1 MKSSLSIFNITDLHN
16 NPILYKRPKLNTKP
30 FYILQDNI
38 CFSKQPAFVRK
49 LITTDIS
56 HLLTNRYIVIR
67 TNCPLF
73 VWLAYN
79 KRNYQALVNLGFL
92 EDKPFESANPAIHGF
107 NLLSYVMK
115 NHVIF
120 HQKLV
125 NTVKDRMKELN
136 NGNCISIHV
145 RMGAEKSDFKRDKKF
160 LTNNDLMK
168 FTNCPVIS
176 QYVHTPIFLS
186 SDSSFA
192 KSIIV
197 REMKSNKVVSF
208 SIKAIHSKRVS
219 FTLENKGAVETF
231 LDLMTLG
238 SCKELIGTYSSTF
251 TILAS
256 SLIGKLPYL
265 VSRQSVCKLPT
276 NYFYL

>member
-1 MKSSLSIFNITDLHN
+1 MMSSQSIFNMTDLHN
-16 NPILYKRPKLNTKP
+16 NPILYERPKLNKKP
-30 FYILQDNI
+30 FYIHQDNI
-38 CFSKQPAFVRK
+38 CFTKKSVFVRK
-49 LITTDIS
+49 LMITDIS
-56 HLLTNRYIVIR
+56 HLLTNRYIVIK

-73 VWLAYN
+73 VWLVYN
-79 KRNYQALVNLGFL
+79 KRNYQTLVNLGFL

-120 HQKLV
+120 NQKLV
-125 NTVKDRMKELN
+125 NTVKDRMKELD
-136 NGNCISIHV
+136 NGNCISIHA
-145 RMGAEKSDFKRDKKF
+145 RMGDMKSDFKENRKF
-160 LTNNDLMK
+160 LTNNDLLK
-168 FTNCPVIS
+168 FTNCFIIS
-176 QYVHTPIFLS
+176 RYVHTPIFLS

-197 REMKSNKVVSF
+197 RKMKSHKVVSF
-208 SIKAIHSKRVS
+208 SKKAIHSKRMS

-238 SCKELIGTYSSTF
+238 SCKELIGTYGSTF